1 MIFSFLLPLI
11 AGVVQAYNPVVP
23 VIVDQ
28 SHNVIAELEIESAG
42 GDTLDYVDFE
52 FSGIPAS
59 NVKSVRLMYSGT
71 MSCVFRKS
79 FLNQMTTSNAMR
91 KALQNV
97 SGGQRIWCDPAYVI
111 EKQSVR
117 PRKAEG
123 GVVKVRLQA
132 PVPLVQGKNYCYVS
146 MEIARSGSLD
156 LTQTFQAEVK
166 GVSVNGKQLEINQ
179 TGTTTKRLGVLV
191 RNAGQEGIATYR
203 IPGLVTTKKG
213 TLVAVFDLRRN
224 NPNDLNDDIDVG
236 VSRSTDGGRTWSK
249 NIVALDKGLDGGL
262 PEAQNGVG
270 DPCILLDQETGWLFV
285 MGLWSHGAGQGWSY
299 VADGKEFPVD
309 FSQPLMAC
317 SKDDGKTWSAPVS
330 LFGSMK
336 PGMVRPFQGPGRGI
350 TMSDG
355 TLVFPFQHLKA
366 DRSFAGNSLLY
377 SKDHGATWKLSENT
391 CGDILTEDQVA
402 EIEPGLLML
411 NSRNHNKNNPGRVV
425 FTTSD
430 LGTTWTEHPSSHSLQ
445 EQICQASLINVPAKG
460 SRLITGGSVQ
470 GNNLGQDVLLFS
482 NCDTTSS
489 RTMMTIKASLDKGH
503 TWPHKLLL
511 DEGDSWGYCC
521 MSMIDEDTVGI
532 LFESSAGQLV
542 FQAVPLKEIL
552 AR

>member
-1 MIFSFLLPLI
+1 MILSFLLPVVM
-11 AGVVQAYNPVVP
+11 GVVQAYNPVVP
-23 VIVDQ
+23 VLVGQPYNI
-28 SHNVIAELEIESAG
+28 ITELEIESG
-42 GDTLDYVDFE
+42 GGETLEYVDFE

-59 NVKSVRLMYSGT
+59 SVKSVRLMYSGT
-71 MSCVFRKS
+71 MSCVYRKS
-79 FLNQMTTSNAMR
+79 FLDQVSTSNAMR

-111 EKQSVR
+111 EKLSVR

-132 PVPLVQGKNYCYVS
+132 PVQLVPGKNYCYVS
-146 MEIARSGSLD
+146 MEIAGGASLD
-156 LTQTFQAEVK
+156 LTKTFQAGVK
-166 GVSVNGKQLEINQ
+166 GVSVNGKQLEISQ
-179 TGTTTKRLGVLV
+179 TGTTSKRLGVLV
-191 RNAGQEGIATYR
+191 RNSGQEGIATYR

-249 NIVALDKGLDGGL
+249 NIVALDMGLNGGL
-262 PEAQNGVG
+262 PAAQNGVG

-285 MGLWSHGAGQGWSY
+285 TGLWSHGAGQGWSY
-299 VADGKEFPVD
+299 VADGKEFPLD
-309 FSQPLMAC
+309 YSQPMLAC

-330 LFGSMK
+330 LLGSLK

-355 TLVFPFQHLKA
+355 TLVFPFQHLNA
-366 DRSFAGNSLLY
+366 DRSFGGNYLIY
-377 SKDHGATWKLSENT
+377 SKDHGATWTMSEST
-391 CGDILTEDQVA
+391 CGAFLTEDQVA
-402 EIEPGLLML
+402 EIEPGVLML
-411 NSRNHNKNNPGRVV
+411 NSRNHDRNNPGRVV

-430 LGTTWTEHPSSHSLQ
+430 LGRTWTEHPSSHSLQ

-460 SRLITGGSVQ
+460 SSLIVGGSVS
-470 GNNLGQDVLLFS
+470 GNNLGKDVLLFS
-482 NCDTTSS
+482 NCNTTKT
-489 RTMMTIKASLDKGH
+489 RTMMTIKASLDKGL

-532 LFESSAGQLV
+532 LYECSVGQLV
-542 FQAVPLKEIL
+542 FQAIPLTDIL
-552 AR
+552 RP